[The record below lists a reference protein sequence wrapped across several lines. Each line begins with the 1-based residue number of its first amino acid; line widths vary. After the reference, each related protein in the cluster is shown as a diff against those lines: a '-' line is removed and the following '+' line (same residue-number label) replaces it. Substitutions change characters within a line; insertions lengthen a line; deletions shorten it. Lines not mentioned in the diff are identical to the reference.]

1 MKLQV
6 KLLGTKEAAKR
17 LGLTERRVRVFCEEG
32 RLGTLVSGQW
42 LITEAEL
49 RVFRLNPP
57 GRPKGR
63 RRKKRV

>member
-42 LITEAEL
+42 IMTEAEL
-49 RVFRLNPP
+49 RAFRPNPP
-57 GRPKGR
+57 GRPKR
-63 RRKKRV
+63 WRKKRT